1 MRPEITLTK
10 REEELMDF
18 LWDSG
23 EAMTSNDILEK
34 CSGRTWSDSYLQVMI
49 RSLLGKGMLEQVG
62 MVRYGTQY
70 ARKFSCTMCR
80 EEYLVALA
88 AEREMDKGTFA
99 KAAVT
104 MAVKGSGE
112 NRQALISELRKL
124 LKELAAEA

>member
-18 LWDSG
+18 LWDNG
-23 EAMTSNDILEK
+23 EAMTSNDILER
-34 CSGRTWSDSYLQVMI
+34 CTDRSWSDSYLQVMI

-70 ARKFSCTMCR
+70 ARKFSCTMCK

-88 AEREMDKGTFA
+88 AERDLDKGQFA
-99 KAAVT
+99 KAAVA
-104 MAVKGSGE
+104 MAVRESGE
-112 NRQALISELRKL
+112 GRQALINELKKQ
-124 LKELAAEA
+124 LKELAAEV